1 MPLSSVPRDDTEL
14 LLEERIRY
22 AYDRP
27 IRHLRHRLMV
37 IPRRAHGEQQ
47 RSDFGVSVSGDGSEV
62 TVTEDEFSNC
72 VVSVSA
78 RSVVDEIVFSAWATV
93 TTRTTPWSFEP
104 HSSVCDPRYL
114 RPTSL
119 SNPTDQMAEVGRE
132 LSAKGV
138 SSIAI
143 AELAC
148 SWTHQA
154 ISYGYGFT
162 DVATSAAEAL
172 DIGKG
177 VCQDY
182 AHIMLALCHAAGV
195 PARYVSGHL
204 TGEGG
209 SHAWVEVLEAAPS
222 GTGVMAMGFDPTHD
236 RAVDSRYLTVAVG
249 RNYSDVAPTSGTFRG
264 SAGSSL
270 EVQKRVRDFVSDGS
284 RSRAELTKSSSTD
297 AVGCPLSL
305 LAHEGAA

>member
-1 MPLSSVPRDDTEL
+1 
-14 LLEERIRY
+14 LEERIRY
-22 AYDRP
+22 TYDRP

-47 RSDFGVSVSGDGSEV
+47 RSDFGVTVSGDGTEV

-72 VVSVSA
+72 VVSVGA
-78 RSVVDEIVFSAWATV
+78 RSVADEIVFSAWATV
-93 TTRTTPWSFEP
+93 TTRMTPWSYEP
-104 HSSVCDPRYL
+104 HSSVRDLRFL

-119 SNPTDQMAEVGRE
+119 THPTEQMADVGRE
-132 LSAKGV
+132 LRAKGEG
-138 SSIAI
+138 SIGI

-148 SWTHQA
+148 SWAHQA

-162 DVATSAAEAL
+162 DVATTAAQAL
-172 DIGKG
+172 TMGKG

-182 AHIMLALCHAAGV
+182 AHIMLALCHAADV

-222 GTGVMAMGFDPTHD
+222 GTGVRAMGFDPTHD

-264 SAGSSL
+264 STRSSL
-270 EVQKRVRDFVSDGS
+270 EIQKRVKESVSGGS
-284 RSRAELTKSSSTD
+284 RSRVESMHSSPTGT
-297 AVGCPLSL
+297 AGCPLSL
-305 LAHEGAA
+305 LVHEGAA